1 MENVLQLTFAKL
13 ELKQMELIDR
23 LSMKHND
30 YVIRVIM
37 STVTDKFVAVNGD
50 WELVTGFKESYCIDK
65 TWEDIALKSQ
75 IKNVLGY
82 MDYLKKSQNTF
93 QKTKFDIIKKDGKI
107 LSVDWTGK
115 YFPEINGMVLIGRV
129 TR

>member
-65 TWEDIALKSQ
+65 TWEDIAPKNQ

-115 YFPEINGMVLIGRV
+115 YFQEINGMVLIGRV

>member
-50 WELVTGFKESYCIDK
+50 W
-65 TWEDIALKSQ
+65 
-75 IKNVLGY
+75 
-82 MDYLKKSQNTF
+82 
-93 QKTKFDIIKKDGKI
+93 
-107 LSVDWTGK
+107 
-115 YFPEINGMVLIGRV
+115 
-129 TR
+129 

>member
-23 LSMKHND
+23 LSRKHND
-30 YVIRVIM
+30 YVIKVIM

-50 WELVTGFKESYCIDK
+50 WELVTGFKENHCIDK
-65 TWEDIALKSQ
+65 TWEDVSPKSE
-75 IKNVLGY
+75 IKNILGY
-82 MDYLKKSQNTF
+82 MDYLKKNQNTF
-93 QKTKFDIIKKDGKI
+93 QNNKFNIIKKDGK
-107 LSVDWTGK
+107 LLPVTWTGK